1 MREAGHGDD
10 VCRAQFKPRHKNVI
24 EYNTC
29 GCYTLFSLQIFLETV
44 VIEFCGSGSR
54 AAGLSLSGGFE
65 GGRAARY
72 SPVTSNRVSHSTRP
86 YQSTDSGTCSF
97 L

>member
-1 MREAGHGDD
+1 MKTVDGGWSGVVTVEREAGRGDD

-54 AAGLSLSGGFE
+54 AAGLSLSGGLCW
-65 GGRAARY
+65 GGGGELAT
-72 SPVTSNRVSHSTRP
+72 P
-86 YQSTDSGTCSF
+86 